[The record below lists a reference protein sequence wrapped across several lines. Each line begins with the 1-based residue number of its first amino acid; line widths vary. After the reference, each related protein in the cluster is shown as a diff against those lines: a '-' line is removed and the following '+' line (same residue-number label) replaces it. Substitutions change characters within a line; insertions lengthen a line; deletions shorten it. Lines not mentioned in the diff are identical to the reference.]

1 MLNAAYLVGDLSNA
15 IMLLPVVHGC
25 GTRSK
30 AERIQPDLTQG
41 YQYCRLME
49 IESRLLPCGLH
60 VVGSPPTAMEA
71 IATLVNIAEI
81 DRPEGDPPVKG
92 LPGILA
98 RSINRNMEEIYLN
111 NNRVS
116 VLAFTLANHATCGH
130 VSALIHFILPVL
142 QTCFPEGIMWTPT
155 YRPAVERLAVGLASA
170 AHTGHLHAKIPL
182 FFVEQDVAVTSK

>member
-1 MLNAAYLVGDLSNA
+1 
-15 IMLLPVVHGC
+15 
-25 GTRSK
+25 
-30 AERIQPDLTQG
+30 
-41 YQYCRLME
+41 ME

-111 NNRVS
+111 NNRVCS
-116 VLAFTLANHATCGH
+116 NLPCIDLDIGQGLVPFCVCSFVSFLWHFLLFLCALQQSATTL
-130 VSALIHFILPVL
+130 SSIRY
-142 QTCFPEGIMWTPT
+142 GI
-155 YRPAVERLAVGLASA
+155 
-170 AHTGHLHAKIPL
+170 
-182 FFVEQDVAVTSK
+182 

>member
-1 MLNAAYLVGDLSNA
+1 
-15 IMLLPVVHGC
+15 
-25 GTRSK
+25 
-30 AERIQPDLTQG
+30 
-41 YQYCRLME
+41 ME

-111 NNRVS
+111 NNRVCS
-116 VLAFTLANHATCGH
+116 GLHRMELSTQMRALMKFSTQTDALRCSSENLSKSLSCNAWLWCWLHQQQHAARLYVRLFFTPLPVPELRWQWIIVPVKGFALLSSLLCDH
-130 VSALIHFILPVL
+130 VSRILWLPGML
-142 QTCFPEGIMWTPT
+142 
-155 YRPAVERLAVGLASA
+155 LASSF
-170 AHTGHLHAKIPL
+170 LL
-182 FFVEQDVAVTSK
+182 